1 MGRAGAA
8 ERGGLDGP
16 RLGASIYGAV
26 QNLVL
31 AARAH
36 GIGTTLTT
44 FHTVRETDVAT
55 LLGLPDD
62 ALTMGLVPLGYP
74 ARGRWSE
81 PRRRPLAEVVHRD
94 RWEG

>member
-1 MGRAGAA
+1 MGRAVLRNAA
-8 ERGGLDGP
+8 GSTDP

-31 AARAH
+31 AARAY
-36 GIGTTLTT
+36 GLGTTLTT
-44 FHTVRETDVAT
+44 FHTVRESDVAA
-55 LLGLPDD
+55 LLGLPGD

-81 PRRRPLAEVVHRD
+81 PRRRPLVEVVHRD